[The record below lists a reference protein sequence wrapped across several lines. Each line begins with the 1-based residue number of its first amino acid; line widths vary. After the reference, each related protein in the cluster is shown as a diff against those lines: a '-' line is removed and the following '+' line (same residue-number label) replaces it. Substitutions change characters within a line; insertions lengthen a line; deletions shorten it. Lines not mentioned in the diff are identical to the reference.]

1 MYVVTVCFQIKPEHM
16 AKFTPAMQANAEE
29 SLLREPD
36 CHQFD
41 VCVALDD
48 ANRVFLYEVYTSAEA
63 FQAHLAMPHFKTFNT
78 LTTLWVAS
86 KTVNLYARGCASAGG
101 PGC

>member
-1 MYVVTVCFQIKPEHM
+1 MYIVTVCFQIKPARSAEFM
-16 AKFTPAMQANAEE
+16 PAMQANAAE

-48 ANRVFLYEVYTSAEA
+48 PNRVFLYEVYTSAEA
-63 FQAHLAMPHFKTFNT
+63 FQAHLAMPHFKTFNS
-78 LTTLWVAS
+78 LTGSCVES
-86 KTVNLYARGCASAGG
+86 KTVNLYARD
-101 PGC
+101 